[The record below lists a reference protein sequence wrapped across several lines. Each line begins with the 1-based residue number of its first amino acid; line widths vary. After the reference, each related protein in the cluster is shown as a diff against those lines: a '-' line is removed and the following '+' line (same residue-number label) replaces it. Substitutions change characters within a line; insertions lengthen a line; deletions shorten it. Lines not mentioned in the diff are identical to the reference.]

1 MFAPCSRMTLVRAC
15 STPGRSN
22 VRTTSASGATG
33 SIGAPLTGLPSR
45 NEGCLC
51 SGACPDSRA
60 QYRPSLRGGGSL
72 PPSGRLLRL
81 PPAVCA
87 HLGPRAAH
95 VHRAPT
101 TRTVLGTVVER
112 PQAPLVAAD
121 LEPPPGPLRESAHRR
136 DEQTRRHPA
145 DRGAGPRR
153 QQTGR
158 APVVEADPKERILSH
173 LVQHPGV
180 SFRFPPIVA
189 QQEPAQPLPK
199 LDEVFSCLLAQPD
212 VLVQEPVL
220 DQPGRRPIDVLQQIV
235 AVHDVPG
242 VHETLHERQR
252 SRRGLRLQTVPV
264 LPFFSPRLHT
274 GSLPPISVD
283 R

>member
-1 MFAPCSRMTLVRAC
+1 MFAPCSRRTLVRAC

-33 SIGAPLTGLPSR
+33 SIGASLTGLPSR
-45 NEGCLC
+45 NEGYLC
-51 SGACPDSRA
+51 SGAWPDSRA
-60 QYRPSLRGGGSL
+60 EYRPSLRGGGAS
-72 PPSGRLLRL
+72 PSGRLLRL

-101 TRTVLGTVVER
+101 TRTVLGAVVES

-145 DRGAGPRR
+145 DRGAGSRR

-158 APVVEADPKERILSH
+158 PLVVEADPKERILRH
-173 LVQHPGV
+173 LVQHPDV
-180 SFRFPPIVA
+180 ALRAPPVVA
-189 QQEPAQPLPK
+189 QQEPAQPFPK
-199 LDEVFSCLLAQPD
+199 PNEVFSCLLAQPD

-252 SRRGLRLQTVPV
+252 TRRGLGLQTAPVPSFFV
-264 LPFFSPRLHT
+264 L
-274 GSLPPISVD
+274 
-283 R
+283 